1 MPIPKKWISAVSFLC
16 IGLSIW
22 SIDHYFGI
30 LIEDL
35 QSLSPPVSNEL
46 NLEETTTL
54 FSEISSQTPDWEPT
68 PTTEYKPGPLR
79 PLGEA
84 YTKTIIVPKTKDD
97 DVSWIFSNF
106 GQDPNINAAIYV
118 VDDTTADLHTPRNK
132 GHEVLAYLSFIVE
145 QYHNLSDVNIFLH
158 SHRFAWHNN
167 DFLGN
172 DAVQMI
178 SRLSAERVQR
188 EGYMN
193 LRCHWEPGCPS
204 WMHPGNKF
212 PHLESPPQFCTA
224 QSPNVSSIP
233 NSNLLPSWT
242 IEADPNKQEE
252 PLLAPIW
259 TQLFPLDRIPPT
271 LAQPCCA
278 QFALSAHRI
287 HALPLARYVFFRDW
301 LLRTPLSDYMSGRVW
316 EYVWQFI
323 FTGRHVLC
331 VDEHVCY
338 CDGFG
343 VCFGGKREYEGFRE
357 KERKEGFEK
366 AGVEERKGMEEPEVG
381 MDLQLEAVIQELK
394 DWCEERLEG
403 AKVHGDLATSR
414 AVEAGREWHD
424 GDGF

>member
-1 MPIPKKWISAVSFLC
+1 MPIPKKWISAISFLC
-16 IGLSIW
+16 ISLSIW

-30 LIEDL
+30 LNEDL
-35 QSLSPPVSNEL
+35 QSLSPPIPNEL

-54 FSEISSQTPDWEPT
+54 LSEISSQTPDWEPT

-79 PLGEA
+79 PLGKT
-84 YTKTIIVPKTKDD
+84 YNKTIIVPKTKDD

-118 VDDTTADLHTPRNK
+118 VDDPTADLHTPRNK

-167 DFLGN
+167 DFLEN
-172 DAVQMI
+172 DAVLMI

-204 WMHPGNKF
+204 WMHPG
-212 PHLESPPQFCTA
+212 
-224 QSPNVSSIP
+224 
-233 NSNLLPSWT
+233 T
-242 IEADPNKQEE
+242 IEEDPNKQEE

-259 TQLFPLDRIPPT
+259 TQLFPMDRIPPT

-287 HALPLARYVFFRDW
+287 RALPLARYVFFRDW

-331 VDEHVCY
+331 VTEHVCY

-343 VCFGGKREYEGFRE
+343 VCFGGKKEYEGFRE
-357 KERKEGFEK
+357 KWEEKRRLEEELDAWRERKEGFEK
-366 AGVEERKGMEEPEVG
+366 AGEEERKAMEEPEVG

-394 DWCEERLEG
+394 DWCEQRFEE